1 MATRGCGVVAVR
13 TDALAHGT
21 TYACGG
27 ASLATVVK
35 IKEPARMG
43 LRTVD
48 IEQLARSWS
57 SEPGLEELIVTR
69 THSSGEKIEIPV
81 ARILGTQPGPQMTV
95 MSGMHAGEYS
105 GILAAQKLI
114 TGVKAEEL
122 SGTLIVI
129 PVIST
134 RAFMERNM
142 QLNPVDQKEVHFIRP
157 GTPEGTYSDMLIDT
171 LFEVV
176 KDSDYLIDSHAGE
189 MAQSLMAWVPVPMR
203 GANELSSQSLDLA
216 RGFAVEYVEPRYD
229 LPSIPPF
236 SVALLNAG
244 IANIWVECGK
254 NGVPTEQDTATHFD
268 GYIAA
273 LQTMKMLAGDAAR
286 PRQKLL
292 KGTRSQVN
300 SKQSGVWH
308 PAVKE
313 ADIVEV
319 GQYLGQ
325 LTDYFGNTL
334 EEFHSPTRSLVLY
347 YWSNPAINA
356 ERRPHGYDWHNGL
369 VSLLDLED

>member
-1 MATRGCGVVAVR
+1 MQ
-13 TDALAHGT
+13 
-21 TYACGG
+21 
-27 ASLATVVK
+27 
-35 IKEPARMG
+35 

-48 IEQLARSWS
+48 IEQLEWSWS
-57 SEPGLEELIVTR
+57 ENPGLEELLVTR
-69 THSSGEKIEIPV
+69 THFSGEEIEIPV
-81 ARILGTQPGPQMTV
+81 ARIKGARPGPQMTV

-114 TGVKAEEL
+114 SEVKPQEL
-122 SGTLIVI
+122 SGTLLVI

-157 GTPEGTYSDMLIDT
+157 GSPDGTYSDMLIDT
-171 LFEVV
+171 LFEIV

-189 MAQSLMAWVPVPMR
+189 MAQSLMSWVPVPML
-203 GANELSSQSLDLA
+203 GGSELSNQSLELA
-216 RGFAVEYVEPRYD
+216 RGFDVEYVEPRYD

-236 SVALLNAG
+236 CVALINAG

-268 GYIAA
+268 GYISA
-273 LQTMKMLAGDAAR
+273 LRTMKMLSGDPTR
-286 PRQKLL
+286 LRQKLL

-300 SKQSGVWH
+300 SKVSGVWH
-308 PAVKE
+308 PAVREGHMVE
-313 ADIVEV
+313 A
-319 GQYLGQ
+319 GQYLGRV
-325 LTDYFGNTL
+325 TDYFGNTL
-334 EEFHSPTRSLVLY
+334 EEFNSPTRSLVLY

-369 VSLLDLED
+369 VSLLDLEE

>member
-1 MATRGCGVVAVR
+1 MANQVQ
-13 TDALAHGT
+13 
-21 TYACGG
+21 
-27 ASLATVVK
+27 
-35 IKEPARMG
+35 P
-43 LRTVD
+43 RTVD
-48 IEQLARSWS
+48 LEQLEWSWSQDPGIEQ
-57 SEPGLEELIVTR
+57 LIVTR
-69 THSSGEKIEIPV
+69 KHSSGELIEIPV
-81 ARILGTQPGPQMTV
+81 ARIKGERSGPQMTV

-114 TGVKAEEL
+114 SDVKPEEL
-122 SGTLIVI
+122 SGTLLVI

-134 RAFMERNM
+134 KAFMERNM

-157 GTPEGTYSDMLIDT
+157 GNPEGTYSDMLIDT
-171 LFEVV
+171 LFDIV
-176 KDSDYLIDSHAGE
+176 KESDYLIDSHAGE
-189 MAQSLMAWVPVPMR
+189 MAQSLMSWVPVPMK
-203 GANELSSQSLDLA
+203 GANETSSRSLELA
-216 RGFAVEYVEPRYD
+216 RGFDVEYVEPRYD

-236 SVALLNAG
+236 CVALLNAG

-254 NGVPTEQDTATHFD
+254 NGVPTPEDTAVHFD

-273 LQTMKMLAGDAAR
+273 MQTVKMLAGDAAR

-292 KGTRSQVN
+292 KGTRSQIN
-300 SKQSGVWH
+300 SDKSGVWH

-313 ADIVEV
+313 GEIVEA
-319 GQYLGQ
+319 GQYLGK

-334 EEFHSPTRSLVLY
+334 EEFHSPTKSLVLY

-356 ERRPHGYDWHNGL
+356 DRRPHGYDWHNGL

>member
-1 MATRGCGVVAVR
+1 M
-13 TDALAHGT
+13 
-21 TYACGG
+21 
-27 ASLATVVK
+27 
-35 IKEPARMG
+35 EPRV
-43 LRTVD
+43 VD
-48 IEQLARSWS
+48 IEQLAWSWS
-57 SEPGLEELIVTR
+57 TKPGLEELLVTR
-69 THSSGEKIEIPV
+69 THSSGEEIEIPV
-81 ARILGTQPGPQMTV
+81 ARINGTRPGPMMTV

-114 TGVKAEEL
+114 SEVKAEEL
-122 SGTLIVI
+122 SGTLLVI

-142 QLNPVDQKEVHFIRP
+142 QLSPIDQKEVHFIRP
-157 GTPEGTYSDMLIDT
+157 GNPEGTYSDMLIDT

-176 KDSDYLIDSHAGE
+176 KESDFLIDSHAGE
-189 MAQSLMAWVPVPMR
+189 MAQSLMSWVPVPMR
-203 GANELSSQSLDLA
+203 GTNELSSQSLELA
-216 RGFAVEYVEPRYD
+216 GGFEVEYVEPRSD
-229 LPSIPPF
+229 LASIPPF
-236 SVALLNAG
+236 CVALLNAG
-244 IANIWVECGK
+244 IVNIWVECGK
-254 NGVPTEQDTATHFD
+254 NGVPTEADTATHLD

-273 LQTMKMLAGDAAR
+273 LQTMKMLRGDPAR

-292 KGTRSQVN
+292 SGTPSQID
-300 SKQSGVWH
+300 SDKSGVWH

-313 ADIVEV
+313 GDAVEK
-319 GQYLGQ
+319 GQYLGK

-356 ERRPHGYDWHNGL
+356 DRTPHDYNWHNGL

>member
-1 MATRGCGVVAVR
+1 MTNQV
-13 TDALAHGT
+13 
-21 TYACGG
+21 
-27 ASLATVVK
+27 
-35 IKEPARMG
+35 EP
-43 LRTVD
+43 RTVD
-48 IEQLARSWS
+48 LEQLAWSWS
-57 SEPGLEELIVTR
+57 EDPGVEQLIVIR
-69 THSSGEKIEIPV
+69 THSSGELIEIPV
-81 ARILGTQPGPQMTV
+81 ARIKGERPGPQMTI

-114 TGVKAEEL
+114 SDVKPEEL
-122 SGTLIVI
+122 SGTLLVI

-134 RAFMERNM
+134 KAFMERNM

-157 GTPEGTYSDMLIDT
+157 GNPEGTYSDMLIDT
-171 LFEVV
+171 LFDIV
-176 KDSDYLIDSHAGE
+176 KESDYLIDSHAGE
-189 MAQSLMAWVPVPMR
+189 MAQSLMSWVPVPMR
-203 GANELSSQSLDLA
+203 GANETSGSSLELA
-216 RGFAVEYVEPRYD
+216 RGFDVEYVEPRYE
-229 LPSIPPF
+229 LPSIPSF
-236 SVALLNAG
+236 CVALLNAG

-254 NGVPTEQDTATHFD
+254 NGVPTPEDTATHFD

-273 LQTMKMLAGDAAR
+273 MQTVKMLAGDPAR

-292 KGTRSQVN
+292 KGTRSQIN
-300 SKQSGVWH
+300 SDKSGVWH

-313 ADIVEV
+313 GEIVEA
-319 GQYLGQ
+319 GQYLGK

-334 EEFHSPTRSLVLY
+334 EEFHSPNKSLVLY